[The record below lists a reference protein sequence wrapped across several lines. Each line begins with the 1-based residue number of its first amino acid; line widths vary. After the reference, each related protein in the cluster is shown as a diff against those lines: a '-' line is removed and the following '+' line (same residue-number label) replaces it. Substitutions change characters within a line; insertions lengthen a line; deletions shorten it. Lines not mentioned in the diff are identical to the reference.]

1 MKMKKVIAVAML
13 STIITLS
20 GCSTDINES
29 DIKEISETAEK
40 IGEEVVDQTVNIA
53 NSEEEHVLMVKNGH
67 ANSYPNITYADAF
80 EGFFAYP
87 TWKYFVGTEEGPDE
101 DGDGLPDYT
110 KENVDV
116 VEFTGYCT
124 YQETEV
130 KALIQFTL
138 DQEGGTFTATY
149 LSFNGVPQNNLML
162 YTILEKAFEEAAG
175 TTETIE
181 NSDTVTEGTD
191 ETYTQN
197 DSETSL
203 YEEMFRDK
211 EQIAAEEISGAYVG
225 SNSAGC
231 SISMYSSVE
240 DVAVGYIEWTYNDY
254 SYSGEMIPVDTNV
267 YKVTTKDGDE
277 ILIGVYTDN
286 GKIGLDLYL
295 NEERID
301 YLIMQEHYE
310 A

>member
-1 MKMKKVIAVAML
+1 MKIKRVMAVAML
-13 STIITLS
+13 STIIMLS
-20 GCSTDINES
+20 GCSADISES

-67 ANSYPNITYADAF
+67 TNSYPNITYADAF

-87 TWKYFVGTEEGPDE
+87 TWKYFVGTKEGPDE
-101 DGDGLPDYT
+101 DGDGVPDYT
-110 KENVDV
+110 QENVDI

-138 DQEGGTFTATY
+138 DQEAGTFTATY
-149 LSFNGVPQNNLML
+149 LSFNGVPQNNFML

-175 TTETIE
+175 TAETTEDSGAI
-181 NSDTVTEGTD
+181 TEAAD
-191 ETYTQN
+191 DTYTQN
-197 DSETSL
+197 DSDNSL
-203 YEEMFRDK
+203 YEEMFRD
-211 EQIAAEEISGAYVG
+211 EQQIASEEISGAYVG
-225 SNSAGC
+225 ISSAGC
-231 SISMYSSVE
+231 SISMYSSVD
-240 DVAVGYIEWTYNDY
+240 DVAVGNIEWTYNDY
-254 SYSGEMIPVDTNV
+254 CYSGQMIPVDTNI
-267 YKVTTKDGDE
+267 YKVTTKEGDE

-286 GKIGLDLYL
+286 GKIGLDLYF
-295 NEERID
+295 NGGQTD

-310 A
+310 S